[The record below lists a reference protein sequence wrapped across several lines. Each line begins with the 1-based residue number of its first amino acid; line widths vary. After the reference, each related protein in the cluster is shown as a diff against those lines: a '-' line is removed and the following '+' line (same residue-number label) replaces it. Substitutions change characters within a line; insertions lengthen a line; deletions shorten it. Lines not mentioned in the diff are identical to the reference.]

1 MQKHVSDDGKV
12 GWLAIGLVPKYMNS
26 VDSQLSKSP
35 YPTFSQFFSALNDQ
49 ELKLSSYE
57 EDKRLVIILLM

>member
-1 MQKHVSDDGKV
+1 MQKHVSDDDKV

-26 VDSQLSKSP
+26 VDSQLSKPP